1 MKLPFA
7 YVNRA
12 TLAAVRA
19 DFVKKEM
26 RLTITIRP
34 DDKSL
39 AMRDVLTALA
49 IDEQPLLVTL
59 EPIEPSLNDLPLFAA
74 AEAEAARI
82 REGGQG

>member
-12 TLAAVRA
+12 TLTAVRA
-19 DFVKKEM
+19 DFVKKEI
-26 RLTITIRP
+26 RLTIAVRL

-59 EPIEPSLNDLPLFAA
+59 EPIEASLNDLPLFAA
-74 AEAEAARI
+74 AEAARG
-82 REGGQG
+82 REGGSG